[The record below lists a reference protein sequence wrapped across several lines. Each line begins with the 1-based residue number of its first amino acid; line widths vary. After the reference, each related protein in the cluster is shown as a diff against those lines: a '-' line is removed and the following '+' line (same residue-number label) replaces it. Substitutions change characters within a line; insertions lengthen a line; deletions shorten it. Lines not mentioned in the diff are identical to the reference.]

1 MFTLTRLTLR
11 RARQERLPQIAG
23 TLAFTTLLSIV
34 PLLAVSFALFTRFPI
49 FSRFEAALEEH
60 LLKSMLPADIARTV
74 LRYLHQ
80 FAANASGLT
89 WVGSLFLLCA
99 AIAMLLTVENAFNQI
114 WQVRRRRPFVR
125 RVGLYLAA
133 LAIGP
138 SVLAASL
145 WASACLIGLSVGWL
159 APVSGWATFLL
170 GSGPVVLNAMGL
182 ACLYRF
188 LPNARVRWRDA
199 LLSGVVA
206 SLLLEAGKHG
216 FAAYVLTLPTY
227 KAVYGAFAVVPVF
240 LLWMYFSWLAT
251 LFAGLIAAHLGS
263 GARPM
268 SHPRHYD
275 RRR

>member
-1 MFTLTRLTLR
+1 MFNPAQTIR
-11 RARQERLPQIAG
+11 RARQERLLQMAG
-23 TLAFTTLLSIV
+23 SLTFTSLLSLV
-34 PLLAVSFALFTRFPI
+34 PFLAVSFALFTRFHW
-49 FSRFEAALEEH
+49 FSPLGAVLETKVLTS
-60 LLKSMLPADIARTV
+60 LLPPELAHTV
-74 LRYLHQ
+74 IRYLHR
-80 FAANASGLT
+80 FAANAHQLSWL
-89 WVGSLFLLCA
+89 GSLWLLVT
-99 AIAMLLTVENAFNQI
+99 AIALLLTVENAFNQI

-206 SLLLEAGKHG
+206 S
-216 FAAYVLTLPTY
+216 
-227 KAVYGAFAVVPVF
+227 
-240 LLWMYFSWLAT
+240 
-251 LFAGLIAAHLGS
+251 
-263 GARPM
+263 
-268 SHPRHYD
+268 
-275 RRR
+275 